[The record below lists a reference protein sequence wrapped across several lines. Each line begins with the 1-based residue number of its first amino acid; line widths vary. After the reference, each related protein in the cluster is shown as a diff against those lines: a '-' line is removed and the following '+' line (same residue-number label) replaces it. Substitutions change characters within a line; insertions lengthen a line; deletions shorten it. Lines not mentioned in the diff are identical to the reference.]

1 MNSVFSPFT
10 GRFSR
15 TDFARLI
22 FMSSRISDKQR
33 KPAQMRLRAGKPLFT
48 GLSTRPEYSEYSEY
62 SALFAKPF
70 SCAMSVFAS
79 FHVSF
84 RVAGLVGLSF
94 RVING
99 LKTVFSLFSDIS
111 NFY

>member
-1 MNSVFSPFT
+1 MNSVFSHST

-22 FMSSRISDKQR
+22 FLSSPISDNQR
-33 KPAQMRLRAGKPLFT
+33 KPAKMRLRAGKPLFT
-48 GLSTRPEYSEYSEY
+48 GLSTHPEYSEYSEY

-70 SCAMSVFAS
+70 SSALRTFALSYVSYSVFSLAS
-79 FHVSF
+79 LILKVE
-84 RVAGLVGLSF
+84 
-94 RVING
+94 NG
-99 LKTVFSLFSDIS
+99 RKTAFSLFSDIS